1 MSTIYDAALDSAR
14 FNSMNPE
21 RFAESVAREFDAHL
35 DAVRSE
41 FLAAS
46 PDAEKAGAEFEA
58 YRAGY
63 EQRFRAWLAARS
75 RTASAMVTGPSK
87 FPSRR
92 NAKRLD
98 TERRRSEEL
107 TEWSARARK
116 VAVKHLTPPRDLVA
130 DTEKLERQLELMK
143 AANAI
148 VRRKVSDADKVAAL
162 MDLGLTEAT
171 ARKVLEPDFCGRV
184 GFPPHELSSIRGKLK
199 RLRAA

>member
-1 MSTIYDAALDSAR
+1 MSTIYDAALESAR
-14 FNSMNPE
+14 FNSMHPE
-21 RFAESVAREFDAHL
+21 RFAESIAREFDAHL
-35 DAVRSE
+35 EAVRAE
-41 FLAAS
+41 LHAAS
-46 PDAEKAGAEFEA
+46 PDAEKTGAEFAA

-116 VAVKHLTPPRDLVA
+116 VAVKHLTPPRDPVA
-130 DTEKLERQLELMK
+130 DAEKLERQLELMK

-148 VRRKVSDADKVAAL
+148 IHRKLTDEQRVAAMVEAGLSEKVAR
-162 MDLGLTEAT
+162 M
-171 ARKVLEPDFCGRV
+171 VLEPDFCGRV
-184 GFPPHELSSIRGKLK
+184 GFPAHQLSSVRGKLK